1 MEEVLPKISYTS
13 RYIASL
19 LIKAGWTPMTDN
31 GNFCKAGYGF
41 SMYET
46 PKTGISMTLY
56 TSRKEI
62 ATTLVSRFAT
72 QHFEHIGVPVS
83 ELIAAMTG
91 DIDTMEMRLNNYE
104 TRRTIEEL
112 E

>member
-19 LIKAGWTPMTDN
+19 LIKAGWTPMPDN
-31 GNFCKAGYGF
+31 AGFCKAGYGF
-41 SMYET
+41 SMCES
-46 PKTGISMTLY
+46 PKTGISITLY
-56 TSRKEI
+56 ASRKYI
-62 ATTLVSRFAT
+62 ATTLVNRYANL
-72 QHFEHIGVPVS
+72 HFEHTGVPVL
-83 ELIAAMTG
+83 ELIAAVTG

>member
-19 LIKAGWTPMTDN
+19 LIKAGWARMPDN
-31 GNFCKAGYGF
+31 VGFCKAGYVF
-41 SMYET
+41 SMCDS

-56 TSRKEI
+56 TTRKFI
-62 ATTLVSRFAT
+62 ATTSVSRFANL
-72 QHFEHIGVPVS
+72 HFEHIGVPVS
-83 ELIAAMTG
+83 ELIAAVTG